1 MDISEAVTEFHK
13 MKRGNYAVSDSDYTW
28 NDAANSSTSPSV
40 ITRTYIR
47 EEVVRSHGQ
56 KGTSEVGANTS
67 HNQQARGSVCNSH
80 CIQGEPI
87 QRGLLQQVEWS
98 AWSMAITLGQTRVVA
113 TQTNGGS
120 TQVCATSIRHL
131 VRSVQVPS
139 GKELV
144 LGYEPTRIS

>member
-13 MKRGNYAVSDSDYTW
+13 MKRGNYAVSASDLAW
-28 NDAANSSTSPSV
+28 IGSAVGIASTSTV
-40 ITRTYIR
+40 ANTYSRETFIR
-47 EEVVRSHGQ
+47 NHGQ
-56 KGTSEVGANTS
+56 AGTSGVRDSAG
-67 HNQQARGSVCNSH
+67 HKQQTRGSMCVTNSV
-80 CIQGEPI
+80 QREPI
-87 QRGLLQQVEWS
+87 QRGLLQQIEWS
-98 AWSMAITLGQTRVVA
+98 TWSMAITLGQTRVVT